1 MKMKATLFKD
11 ITVSPVIKFL
21 TYSDILMMSGWGL
34 ISPILSVFITDQIP
48 GGTVEVAGLA
58 STIYFL
64 VKSFLQIPVA
74 RYIDKRKGENDDFNT
89 MILGSLVI
97 TLSAFLYIFV
107 KTPAQLYLVQ
117 ALYGIGGALSYPS
130 WLALFT
136 RHVDKNEEGLEWSLY
151 YTTTDLGAALAA
163 GLGGFIAA
171 SFGYGYVFLS
181 VGISSLLGTA
191 FLYGIRGYLWKK

>member
-89 MILGSLVI
+89 MILGSLII

-117 ALYGIGGALSYPS
+117 ALYGVGGALSYPS

-171 SFGYGYVFLS
+171 SFGYSYVFLS